1 MSRSRGTSSK
11 IVQLSL
17 FDWDRVVPS
26 GAGRGESDDGL
37 VRLPPGICR
46 DSDVHALAVYCRI
59 AAGHAGRHLRQWREK
74 GDWPEDPAVKERFR
88 RLYEQEVGFQAFLAE
103 QMARVDRGAAPG
115 IDLSRFTP
123 EELEAFALFLK
134 TEVTRLDLD
143 VTRALH
149 PDYPI
154 GDVASRRRLIHW
166 FTLKRSLCSHLLEQ
180 AQSTCR
186 EGGGCLP
193 YPLQSYS
200 SSRSIKQ
207 SKT

>member
-59 AAGHAGRHLRQWREK
+59 TAGHAGRYLQQWREK
-74 GDWPEDPAVKERFR
+74 GPWPEDPAVRECFR
-88 RLYEQEVGFQAFLAE
+88 RLHEQEVGFQAFLAE
-103 QMARVDRGAAPG
+103 QTARVDHGAAPG
-115 IDLSRFTP
+115 IDLSGLTP
-123 EELEAFALFLK
+123 EELGNFEQFLQA
-134 TEVTRLDLD
+134 EVARLDLD
-143 VTRALH
+143 LTRALH

-154 GDVASRRRLIHW
+154 GDVGSRRRLVHW
-166 FTLKRSLCSHLLEQ
+166 FTLKRSLCSHLLEHLTGKGASVKAASQ
-180 AQSTCR
+180 APQLHAGQA
-186 EGGGCLP
+186 EGG
-193 YPLQSYS
+193 
-200 SSRSIKQ
+200 
-207 SKT
+207 